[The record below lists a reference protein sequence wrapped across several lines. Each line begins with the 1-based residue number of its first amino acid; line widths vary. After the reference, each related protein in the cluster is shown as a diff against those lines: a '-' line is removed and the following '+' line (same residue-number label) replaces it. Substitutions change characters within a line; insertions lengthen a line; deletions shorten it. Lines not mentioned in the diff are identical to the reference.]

1 MQISSTTNSSFLST
15 TSDLAMQ
22 GTTTSQT
29 YVDIVKSLI
38 GDTTYQTRD
47 DVNASD
53 GELEQFRKSLS
64 TKGAAVFLA
73 DQNQEKIEALVE
85 KYRQKLLDEQAKNP
99 DKTMNIAKMV
109 SDYKEQLMKELEKAQ
124 EAEKSKTALPA
135 ETILKEKV
143 VKATPITSSEGN
155 LQQLLSIQTSESKKE
170 FGLFE

>member
-1 MQISSTTNSSFLST
+1 MQISSTTNSSLLSI
-15 TSDLAMQ
+15 TSDPATQ
-22 GTTTSQT
+22 GVTTSQS

-47 DVNASD
+47 EVNAND

-73 DQNQEKIEALVE
+73 DQNQEKIDALVE

-135 ETILKEKV
+135 QTIFKERV
-143 VKATPITSSEGN
+143 AQATPINSEGN
-155 LQQLLSIQTSESKKE
+155 LQQLLNVQTSASKKE
-170 FGLFE
+170 LGLFE

>member
-1 MQISSTTNSSFLST
+1 MLGNICTAGIIN
-15 TSDLAMQ
+15 
-22 GTTTSQT
+22 
-29 YVDIVKSLI
+29 
-38 GDTTYQTRD
+38 
-47 DVNASD
+47 
-53 GELEQFRKSLS
+53 
-64 TKGAAVFLA
+64 
-73 DQNQEKIEALVE
+73 IEVE

-135 ETILKEKV
+135 ETIFKEKV